1 MKNLLKCNC
10 ALMRTVWLWV
20 LLAASAVTAHAAWY
34 IYGEAPFGGW
44 NVNNGLK
51 MTASGLSSEYRAV
64 ANLTSESTLFTFST
78 GSGSWDDGTNAIN
91 NNRWGAYNDQVWTA
105 TVGSD
110 FGTKKGKGNVK
121 VEATGYHLFV
131 FNESGSDTHNLRI
144 AKADNCYLFGAIA
157 SKNIGWNPT
166 QGFAMTT
173 SDHITFTAT
182 DVVLAEGDN
191 FRFTLQTSASSSDW
205 TTANAST
212 FGPNGGSRAVAE
224 GTVQLSNLNNSSNNF
239 TVTAAN
245 AGTYTITVNIVTAK
259 VTFVKKITSLYLFSN
274 HGGDWD
280 LTNSHPFTISGST
293 ASISGV
299 ELDRADYYTLA
310 TNYGS
315 WDNINAGRY
324 GPEGTT
330 SLTAESGVTYNTVS
344 GTEQSFQ
351 PAKTGVWSF
360 AFNLN
365 NSQLTPSLTAAT
377 AASQWFMVHSTGIN
391 NFDYAHPVELTRDGN
406 TFTCTQ
412 FMTSGD
418 YFIFAQQVGSDWEG
432 CIRYTNASG
441 DVDPVN
447 AGTAYTASRHGTG
460 AYKVGTTGIWTLT
473 YNYLTDQWSAAVEP
487 VNVNT
492 GELYMIGAVNGTP
505 WASNAGLKMK
515 ANSDNTVFTL
525 ENVQIVAG
533 AEFAFATKL
542 GTIEG
547 DWATLNAYRF
557 TSDAT
562 GDTKFLVT
570 DAMTNHDSPTQLTLQ
585 QRQTYDRNFQMQTTG
600 RYDVTVDWTN
610 KKVTIART
618 HDPLYMFYGDHWSSN
633 GGVVMNTT
641 DGNIYTLANVVLG
654 PGDSFQFTKELGA
667 TWEAI
672 STQRMGA
679 KNGPVTIHKESI
691 GTAVSDAMEQGS
703 DKDFKM
709 GTDVV
714 SGHFRVAVNLSEN
727 TVTLFRMAEVNHGEV
742 IIYLEQTPNVDKPV
756 LWAYD
761 KERDYEDKNYVHTD
775 RIARE
780 DFFNGGNL
788 YDPETNPNPRR
799 KAIIDGGAP
808 NAEEI
813 TTADG
818 RKWWKWVLET
828 AIADFWFTRN
838 DYDYASHKLTDEDNV
853 DMTDINWRHAGE
865 LYFTWPSNSNTLS
878 EYTRDYYESAAQ
890 EIADCAVMIDGHLY
904 AYFTNT
910 PGWSQVFCHS
920 WYTDAEGE
928 NHDLLNNEY
937 NATAEHW
944 YPGAPCEL
952 IGYDKDGYEVWRID
966 LTAHGVTEETYPVG
980 IIFDNG
986 VDNAND
992 VQIDYGT
999 GLETTE
1005 PKEQTGDFKYS
1016 NGAAYDYCGI
1026 ISLGRSLGNI
1036 IAQGV
1041 VHGPTYVIEDDIV
1054 GVYYDPLAVTEIEVD
1069 GTTYTYNGALYCKDL
1084 NKFTT
1089 TKYVEKSLQEAGQV
1103 DYMRTYYNG
1112 NNSDRTKDRYDQSN
1126 WVKLVF
1132 STQYKDVNV
1141 MNDDDREALLKSYVG
1156 RILPGG
1162 TVEGQLVNNVNPEM
1176 RLASIQIPDGLPA
1189 ASGLKENLYYEAPN
1203 IFITCNFVGN
1213 QGGKAQA
1220 ADGTMDQRAFDF
1232 FFVTPKPEEFATVT
1246 WATWDGTK
1254 FIVPKRQHREG
1265 DGSTYPLEL
1274 NGFNLKGSFEVDWS
1288 MCTND
1293 GANIVQVNQ
1302 VYEFPAIIKLK
1313 EESSA
1318 AGAAPRR
1325 VGDITSV
1332 EVDQSLAQENK
1343 YMVFPLSIDGTTGV
1357 VTAVDELAAKAQ
1369 PVSTT
1374 YVNTAGQVS
1383 SKPWSGVNIVVT
1395 TMSDGSNR
1403 VSKVLR

>member
-1 MKNLLKCNC
+1 MKNLFNFKNAIMLRV
-10 ALMRTVWLWV
+10 AWL
-20 LLAASAVTAHAAWY
+20 LLLFTAGTTAVHAAWY
-34 IYGEAPFGGW
+34 IYGDAPFSW
-44 NVNNGLK
+44 NVNGGLE
-51 MTASGLSSEYRAV
+51 MTASGLSNEYRAV

-91 NNRWGAYNDQVWTA
+91 KNRWVAYNDQVWTA

-110 FGTKKGKGNVK
+110 FGTKQGKGNVK

-131 FNESGSDTHNLRI
+131 FNESGNDTHNLRI
-144 AKADNCYLFGAIA
+144 VNADKCYLFGKIA
-157 SKNIGWNPT
+157 SKNI
-166 QGFAMTT
+166 GFAMTT

-182 DVVLAEGDN
+182 DVVLAAGDE

-205 TTANAST
+205 DSANAST
-212 FGPNGGSRAVAE
+212 FGPNGGSQAVAV

-280 LTNSHPFTISGST
+280 LSNSHPFTLSGTSAT
-293 ASISGV
+293 LNGV
-299 ELDRADYYTLA
+299 ELTHGDYYVLGA
-310 TNYGS
+310 NYGS
-315 WDNINAGRY
+315 WDNINAWRFGDAS
-324 GPEGTT
+324 GNV
-330 SLTAESGVTYNTVS
+330 TAESGVTYNTVTGNES
-344 GTEQSFQ
+344 SFQ
-351 PAKTGVWSF
+351 PSKTGVWNF
-360 AFNLN
+360 AFNTSTLAF
-365 NSQLTPSLTAAT
+365 TPTL
-377 AASQWFMVHSTGIN
+377 ASANADSKWYLVHSMGSN

-412 FMTSGD
+412 FMSSGD
-418 YFIFAQQVGSDWEG
+418 YFIFAQQVGEDWNG
-432 CIRYTNASG
+432 CIRYTNTEG
-441 DVDPVN
+441 DIDPVN
-447 AGTAYTASRHGTG
+447 VGTTYTASRHGNG
-460 AYKVGTTGIWTLT
+460 AYRVGATGMWVFT
-473 YNYLTDQWSAAVEP
+473 YNYLTDKWSATCEAV
-487 VNVNT
+487 NTNT
-492 GELYMIGAVNGTP
+492 GELYMIGAVNGNP

-515 ANSDNTVFTL
+515 SNEDNTVFTL

-533 AEFAFATKL
+533 AEFAFASKL

-557 TSDAT
+557 TSNAD
-562 GDTKFLVT
+562 GDSKYLVT
-570 DAMTNHDSPTQLTLQ
+570 DAMTNHDNPTELGLRL
-585 QRQTYDRNFQMQTTG
+585 RQDYDRHFIMKTTG

-610 KKVTIART
+610 KTVTIART
-618 HDPLYMFYGDHWSSN
+618 YDPLYMYYGSHWATD

-641 DGNIYTLANVVLG
+641 DGNIYTLANVTLG
-654 PGDSFQFTKELGA
+654 HGDSFQFTKMLGSS
-667 TWEAI
+667 WDAI
-672 STQRMGA
+672 ADYRMGA
-679 KNGPVTIHKESI
+679 KGGVITIDKSQI
-691 GTAVSDAMEQGS
+691 GTAVPNAMEQGS
-703 DKDFKM
+703 TNDFKL
-709 GTDVV
+709 GNDVTSGNYRV
-714 SGHFRVAVNLSEN
+714 SVNLSEN
-727 TVTLFRMAEVNHGEV
+727 TVTVFRMAEVNHGEV
-742 IIYLEQTPNVDKPV
+742 VIYLEQTENVLDDTNLPK

-761 KERDYEDKNYVHTD
+761 KERDYVDKNYVHAD
-775 RIARE
+775 RINRT
-780 DFFNGGNL
+780 DFFTGGDT
-788 YDPETNPNPRR
+788 YDEASNPNPRR
-799 KAIIDGGAP
+799 KAILGGVEP
-808 NAEEI
+808 NAGEV
-813 TTADG
+813 TTPDG
-818 RKWWKWVLET
+818 RKWWKWTMEA
-828 AIADFWFTRN
+828 AITDFWFTRKGYN
-838 DYDYASHKLTDEDNV
+838 YDAVKTTEEDNEN
-853 DMTDINWRHAGE
+853 MTDINWRKAGV
-865 LYFTWPSNSNTLS
+865 LYFTWPDGSQSLD

-890 EIADCAVMIDGHLY
+890 EIADCAVMIDGHIY

-910 PGWSQVFCHS
+910 PGWENVFCHS
-920 WYTDAEGE
+920 WYTDEDGI
-928 NHDLLNNEY
+928 NRDLLKNDY
-937 NATAEHW
+937 TTGTSW

-980 IIFDNG
+980 IIFNNG

-992 VQIDYGT
+992 IQIDFAT
-999 GLETTE
+999 GETTTK
-1005 PKEQTGDFKYS
+1005 PKEQTGDFEFS

-1054 GVYYDPLAVTEIEVD
+1054 GVYYDPLAETDIEVD
-1069 GTTYTYNGALYCKDL
+1069 GSTYTYKGALYCKDL

-1103 DYMRTYYNG
+1103 DYMRSYYNG
-1112 NNSDRTKDRYDQSN
+1112 NNSDRTKNRYDQSN

-1132 STQYKDVNV
+1132 STQYKDVNL

-1156 RILPGG
+1156 RVLPGG

-1176 RLASIQIPDGLPA
+1176 RLASIQIPAGLPA
-1189 ASGLKENLYYEAPN
+1189 ANELEENLYHEAPN

-1293 GANIVQVNQ
+1293 GASIVQVNQ
-1302 VYEFPAIIKLK
+1302 VYEFPAVIKLK
-1313 EESSA
+1313 EETDASGNA
-1318 AGAAPRR
+1318 LRRAGN
-1325 VGDITSV
+1325 ITSV

-1357 VTAVDELAAKAQ
+1357 VTAVNELSAKLQ
-1369 PVSTT
+1369 PVGVN
-1374 YVNTAGQVS
+1374 YVNAAGQVS
-1383 SKPWSGVNIVVT
+1383 SKPWNGVNIVVT
-1395 TMSDGSNR
+1395 TMSDGSTR